1 MLSDAAVSFDV
12 ARTPLILDQMA
23 FARWPEHA
31 PFPAQY
37 NDTLNVRHYTVHTP
51 NVLALRPGDFFS
63 NNGKLNARKP
73 IRMYAP
79 MHVRNR

>member
-31 PFPAQY
+31 PFPAQH
-37 NDTLNVRHYTVHTP
+37 NDTVNVRHYLHGISIFQ
-51 NVLALRPGDFFS
+51 LLGPGDFPTKE
-63 NNGKLNARKP
+63 N
-73 IRMYAP
+73 
-79 MHVRNR
+79 